1 MKRYIKLCDYAKN
14 YSVTYRTAW
23 NRFNAGKIPNSFK
36 NNNGQILI
44 EVINERDIDLTRVAI
59 YARVSSNKNITNLDT
74 QAKRLTEYATA
85 KGYQIMK
92 VVKEVGSGVND
103 NRKRFRKC

>member
-36 NNNGQILI
+36 NNDGQILI
-44 EVINERDIDLTRVAI
+44 EVINERDIDLTKVAI
-59 YARVSSNKNITNLDT
+59 YARVS
-74 QAKRLTEYATA
+74 KRLVVELMIIEKDSENATN
-85 KGYQIMK
+85 I
-92 VVKEVGSGVND
+92 
-103 NRKRFRKC
+103 